1 MPSRT
6 RSRGAAA
13 VEVAIV
19 IPRCGLL
26 LTAVLVGWRIGWV
39 RAQVAEAAAA
49 GARAATIP
57 NSATVAR
64 RQAAEA
70 IERDLATVDVHCAGL
85 QTDVDTAAFAL
96 PIGSAGQVTVRVVCP
111 LDLSDAVIPGLPGQ
125 LVVAATASEPLDR
138 FRERKP

>member
-1 MPSRT
+1 MTDLVTDPL
-6 RSRGAAA
+6 
-13 VEVAIV
+13 EVDNEGV
-19 IPRCGLL
+19 HRDTDGDK
-26 LTAVLVGWRIGWV
+26 
-39 RAQVAEAAAA
+39 
-49 GARAATIP
+49 
-57 NSATVAR
+57 
-64 RQAAEA
+64 A